1 MVLRLF
7 DAGRRDLHLP
17 RSRSQ
22 RLPFVAARYHL
33 QILAAGGGSKEDL
46 GGYFVPS
53 YSRFE
58 RGTQKMHLELWG
70 FWETILY
77 TSFI

>member
-17 RSRSQ
+17 RSWSQ

-33 QILAAGGGSKEDL
+33 QILAAGGGSREDL
-46 GGYFVPS
+46 GGSVAQVIAVL
-53 YSRFE
+53 
-58 RGTQKMHLELWG
+58 RGELRKCTLSFKG
-70 FWETILY
+70 ILGNNTVY
-77 TSFI
+77 